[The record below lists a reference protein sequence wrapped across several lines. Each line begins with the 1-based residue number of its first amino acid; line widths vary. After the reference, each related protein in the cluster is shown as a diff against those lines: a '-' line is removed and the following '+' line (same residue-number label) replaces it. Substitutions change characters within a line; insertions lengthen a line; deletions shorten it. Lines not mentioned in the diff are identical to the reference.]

1 MTSNVSESK
10 CYAGSKVLGRA
21 VVTVHVLSSAGV
33 TSYPLAHV
41 VLHSPDGFNWGYRSL
56 QHSGPS
62 DLARSL
68 LMDCLGADPQPQLY
82 HAFKEEFIAGL
93 EQEAAWCID
102 EAAIRRWLDSRT
114 DAPHS

>member
-1 MTSNVSESK
+1 MTTPIPQSK
-10 CYAGSKVLGRA
+10 CYAGARVLGRA
-21 VVTVHVLSSAGV
+21 VVTVHVLTAAGV

-41 VLHSPDGFNWGYRSL
+41 VLHSPDGFNWGYRG
-56 QHSGPS
+56 SGPS

-68 LMDCLGADPQPQLY
+68 LMDCLGADPEPQLY

-93 EQEAAWCID
+93 EQEAAWHID